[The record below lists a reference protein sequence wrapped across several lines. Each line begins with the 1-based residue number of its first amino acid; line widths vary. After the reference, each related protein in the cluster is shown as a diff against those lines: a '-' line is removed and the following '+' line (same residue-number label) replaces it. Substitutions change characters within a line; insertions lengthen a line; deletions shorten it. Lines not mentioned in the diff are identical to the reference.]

1 MPIPESQLKTW
12 SNQGATVGSANTY
25 KSVKNALKSYSFPI
39 GMTYDVYLQGS
50 YPNHTNI
57 RGDSDVDIVI
67 ETNGIFYSNLSQEER
82 SQKQFTPASFTW
94 QDFRREI
101 VQALVNYY
109 GYSNVDDTADK
120 CIKLK
125 DDNGNRLPA
134 DIVPCAEYHRY
145 HNSTLHAVGMTFFT
159 KNYEQIINYPK
170 IHRTNG
176 TAKNERT
183 YRSYKS
189 NVRVFKNARNQ
200 LTSKSSQFPSYFL
213 ECLLYNISDTC
224 FGYSYAQT
232 FECVLRELCKKRDL
246 EGLEKF
252 VTQNEQDYLFGFSSW
267 QTSKSS
273 AVELINDFVELWNN
287 W

>member
-1 MPIPESQLKTW
+1 MPIPESQLKNW

-25 KSVKNALKSYSFPI
+25 NSVKNALKSHSFPMS
-39 GMTYDVYLQGS
+39 MTYNVYLQGS

-67 ETNGIFYSNLSQEER
+67 ETNEIFYSNLSQEENNQR
-82 SQKQFTPASFTW
+82 QFAPASFTW

-109 GYSNVDDTADK
+109 GYSNVDDTQNK

-134 DIVPCAEYHRY
+134 DIIPCAEYHRY
-145 HNSTLHAVGMTFFT
+145 HNGTLHAVGMTFFT

-176 TAKNERT
+176 SAKNGRT
-183 YRSYKS
+183 SASYKP
-189 NVRVFKNARNQ
+189 NVRVFKNVRNQ

-232 FECVLRELCKKRDL
+232 FESVLIELCARRDS
-246 EGLEKF
+246 GKLEKF
-252 VTQNEQDYLFGFSSW
+252 VTQNEQDYLFGSSSW
-267 QTSKSS
+267 QISISS
-273 AVELINDFVELWNN
+273 ANDLINDFVRLWNN